1 MCTRA
6 RLVQA
11 DQTSEWLG
19 MSHEGGGAPINVA
32 LTPNTT
38 AYVEISVDPAAHGP
52 QGAGPWTRMV
62 ALKTAAGQEVQF
74 TVKALVTQ

>member
-19 MSHEGGGAPINVA
+19 MSHAGGRAPINVA
-32 LTPNTT
+32 LTPNTP

-52 QGAGPWTRMV
+52 AGAGPWTRVV

>member
-11 DQTSEWLG
+11 DQTSDWLG
-19 MSHEGGGAPINVA
+19 MDHRGRRVPIQVA
-32 LTPNTT
+32 LSPNTP
-38 AYVEISVDPAAHGP
+38 AYVEISIDPAAHGP
-52 QGAGPWTRMV
+52 AGAGPWTRMV
-62 ALKTAAGQEVQF
+62 ALKTAAGQEVQL

>member
-19 MSHEGGGAPINVA
+19 MTHGGEQAPINVT
-32 LTPNTT
+32 LEPNTP
-38 AYVEISVDPAAHGP
+38 AYVEISIDPAAHGP
-52 QGAGPWTRMV
+52 AGAGPWTRMV
-62 ALKTAAGQEVQF
+62 ALKTATGQEVEF
-74 TVKALVTQ
+74 TVQAMVTQ

>member
-11 DQTSEWLG
+11 DPISDWLG
-19 MSHEGGGAPINVA
+19 MSHDGAAATIAVA
-32 LTPNTT
+32 LTPNTP
-38 AYVEISVDPAAHGP
+38 AYVEISIDPAAHGP
-52 QGAGPWTRMV
+52 GGAGPWTRMV
-62 ALKTAAGQEVQF
+62 ALKTATGQELEF